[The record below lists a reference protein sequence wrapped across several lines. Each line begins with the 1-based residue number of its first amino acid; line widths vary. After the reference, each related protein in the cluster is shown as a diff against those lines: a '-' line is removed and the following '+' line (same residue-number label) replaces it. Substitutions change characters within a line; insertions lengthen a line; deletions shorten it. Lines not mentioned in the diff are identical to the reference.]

1 MQLVLNLCVTGCMG
15 EDVAIT
21 ELLLFQVSQA
31 HTIIGSQNIYNLYAP
46 CYRGPDSN
54 YANLTN
60 FNMAAMLM
68 PKVYE
73 NELQVGVN

>member
-1 MQLVLNLCVTGCMG
+1 MLW
-15 EDVAIT
+15 AW

-31 HTIIGSQNIYNLYAP
+31 HMIISSQNVYNLYAP
-46 CYRGPDSN
+46 CYRGPDSD

-73 NELQVGVN
+73 NELQVGVNWWSVNTGEYQS